1 MLGALLA
8 ITMLAT
14 GASSAPLAPAVQA
27 GALEKQARLK
37 ACIAKVEAKPEEA
50 LEEASAWSAQTHNR
64 EAAVCKALA
73 LIALKRVPE
82 GALLLEQLADA
93 GDGGDAGTRAG
104 IYSQAGNARLLDLDP
119 DKALADFSA
128 ALKYSPDE
136 PDLLVDRSRA
146 YALIGDWRHA
156 EEDLS
161 AALDKRP
168 TDAFALALRAEAR
181 LQQNVFD
188 LAEKDAEAAVA
199 LAPKDVSA
207 LLVRGRAREAKR
219 LGKKPE

>member
-8 ITMLAT
+8 ITMLA
-14 GASSAPLAPAVQA
+14 A
-27 GALEKQARLK
+27 GAPSGPPAPPVAAGAVEKQARLK
-37 ACIAKVEAKPEEA
+37 ACVGKVETKPDEA
-50 LEEASAWSAQTHNR
+50 LEEASAWAAQTHNR
-64 EAAVCKALA
+64 EASVCKALA

-104 IYSQAGNARLLDLDP
+104 VYSQAGNARLLDLDP
-119 DKALADFSA
+119 DRALADFTA
-128 ALKYSPDE
+128 ALKYAPGE
-136 PDLLVDRSRA
+136 PDLLIDRSRA
-146 YALIGDWRHA
+146 YALTGDWRHS

-168 TDAFALALRAEAR
+168 NDGLALTLRAEAR
-181 LQQNVFD
+181 LQQNVLE

-199 LAPKDVSA
+199 LAPKDVPA
-207 LLVRGRAREAKR
+207 LLVRGRVREAKR
-219 LGKKPE
+219 VGKKPE